1 MLIAYKVQ
9 LTVLVVFVT
18 IAGQFTGHTGAKVLT
33 QAELSLGV
41 QAWAKQDQFDKAPK
55 VQGGFGEFL
64 LKKMGWSGR
73 VTKFPFVDL
82 ILFQPKITVI
92 RNLSM

>member
-1 MLIAYKVQ
+1 MIYKELK
-9 LTVLVVFVT
+9 LTLVVFVT

-73 VTKFPFVDL
+73 VTKLPFVY
-82 ILFQPKITVI
+82 FVSTKNYCKP
-92 RNLSM
+92 

>member
-1 MLIAYKVQ
+1 M
-9 LTVLVVFVT
+9 LVVFVT

-73 VTKFPFVDL
+73 VTKYY
-82 ILFQPKITVI
+82 TVI
-92 RNLSM
+92 RNLWVVVYESLKESSRI

>member
-1 MLIAYKVQ
+1 M
-9 LTVLVVFVT
+9 LVVFVT

-73 VTKFPFVDL
+73 VTKYY
-82 ILFQPKITVI
+82 TVI
-92 RNLSM
+92 RNLWVAVYESLKESSRI

>member
-1 MLIAYKVQ
+1 MPIAYQVQ
-9 LTVLVVFVT
+9 LTMLVVFVT

-64 LKKMGWSGR
+64 LKKMGWAGR
-73 VTKFPFVDL
+73 VTKFPFVY
-82 ILFQPKITVI
+82 FVSTKNYCNT
-92 RNLSM
+92 